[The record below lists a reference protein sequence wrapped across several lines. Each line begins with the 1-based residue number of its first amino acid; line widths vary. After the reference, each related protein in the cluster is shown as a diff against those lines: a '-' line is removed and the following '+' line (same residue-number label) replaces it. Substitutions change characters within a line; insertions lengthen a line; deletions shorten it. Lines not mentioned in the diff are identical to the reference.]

1 MPKSKNLYE
10 DTYVTEK
17 GERFL
22 HFLKTG
28 EVLSSEE
35 AKEYSNGLTTAA
47 FQAGLSIED
56 TREAIVKILEAVKKQ
71 YQKDVM

>member
-28 EVLSSEE
+28 EVLSSKE
-35 AKEYSNGLTTAA
+35 AKEYSNNLTTAA
-47 FQAGLSIED
+47 FRAKLSIDD
-56 TREAIVKILEAVKKQ
+56 TREAIIETLEMAKKRDQ
-71 YQKDVM
+71 SDVM